1 MLIAIWAQAEDGL
14 IGQEG
19 HLPWHLPADL
29 QFFKGQTLG
38 KIIVMGRK
46 SFEGMG
52 SRALPKRQT
61 IVLTSD
67 ETYQVADE
75 KVLVMHDVA
84 QVLAYVKTAK
94 TDVYIAGGA
103 KVYQSFEKHYD
114 QLLRTVIAG
123 EFTGDTYFPEL
134 DFAPFELTET
144 KNGVVD
150 EKNYYSHRFETWER
164 K

>member
-19 HLPWHLPADL
+19 HLPWYLPADL

-38 KIIVMGRK
+38 KTIVMGRK

-61 IVLTSD
+61 VVLTSD
-67 ETYQVADE
+67 KTYQVADE
-75 KVLVMHDVA
+75 KVRVMHDVA
-84 QVLAYVKTAK
+84 EVLNFARTAD

-103 KVYQSFEKHYD
+103 KVYKAFEGHYD
-114 QLLRTVIAG
+114 QLLRTIIEG
-123 EFTGDTYFPEL
+123 EFAGDTYFPEL

-150 EKNYYSHRFETWER
+150 EKNHYPHRFETWER

>member
-1 MLIAIWAQAEDGL
+1 MLIGIWAQDEVGL
-14 IGQEG
+14 IGQKG

-38 KIIVMGRK
+38 KTIVMGRK

-52 SRALPKRQT
+52 SRPLPKRQT

-67 ETYQVADE
+67 KNYQVADE
-75 KVLVMHDVA
+75 NVLVMHDVA
-84 QVLAYVKTAK
+84 EVLEFVKTAT

-103 KVYQSFEKHYD
+103 KVYQAFEGHYD
-114 QLLRTVIAG
+114 MLLRTVIKG
-123 EFTGDTYFPEL
+123 NFTGDTNFPQL
-134 DFAPFELTET
+134 DFTPFKLKET
-144 KNGVVD
+144 KEGIVD
-150 EKNYYSHRFETWER
+150 EKNHYPHRFETWVR